1 MKTPQDQLKSI
12 VEKRLSENWK
22 SFRILYKL
30 KHYDNCISI
39 MCQELDQY
47 IKLLYII
54 KQPYNKKEEL
64 INCSINSKKWDVL
77 DKDIDLFAKS
87 LTGWDLSI
95 YEFRNIFNKLT
106 INYNYLLRDPLN
118 GINESEKETIYKY
131 INEYHDKEFVRN
143 YSLAELVPVLPR
155 IFDSIS
161 DNIKVFFV
169 EKKLS

>member
-12 VEKRLSENWK
+12 VEKRLGENWK

-47 IKLLYII
+47 IKLLYIL
-54 KQPYNKKEEL
+54 KQPYDKKEHL

-77 DKDIDLFAKS
+77 DQDIDLFAKS
-87 LTGWDLSI
+87 LTGWDLAI
-95 YEFRNIFNKLT
+95 YEFRNVFNKLT

-118 GINESEKETIYKY
+118 GINESDKESIFKY
-131 INEYHDKEFVRN
+131 INEYHDNEFTRN
-143 YSLAELVPVLPR
+143 YSLAELVPVLPMIFNR
-155 IFDSIS
+155 IT
-161 DNIKVFFV
+161 DNIKCYFS
-169 EKKLS
+169 ERKLS

>member
-1 MKTPQDQLKSI
+1 VKNPQEQLNTI

-47 IKLLYII
+47 IKLLYIL
-54 KQPYNKKEEL
+54 KQPYDKKEHL

-77 DKDIDLFAKS
+77 DQDIDLFAKG
-87 LTGWDLSI
+87 LTGWDLAI
-95 YEFRNIFNKLT
+95 YEFRNVFNKLT

-118 GINESEKETIYKY
+118 GINESDKESIFKY
-131 INEYHDKEFVRN
+131 INEYHDSEFKRN
-143 YSLAELVPVLPR
+143 YSLAELIPVLPMIFNR
-155 IFDSIS
+155 IT
-161 DNIKVFFV
+161 DNIKCYFL
-169 EKKLS
+169 ERKLS

>member
-54 KQPYNKKEEL
+54 KQPYDKKEKL
-64 INCSINSKKWDVL
+64 VNCSINSKKWDVL
-77 DKDIDLFAKS
+77 DQDIDLFAKK
-87 LTGWDLSI
+87 LTEWDLAI
-95 YEFRNIFNKLT
+95 YEFRNVFNKLT
-106 INYNYLLRDPLN
+106 INYNYLLRDPLS
-118 GINESEKETIYKY
+118 GINESEKELIYKY
-131 INEYHDKEFVRN
+131 IKEYHDTEFIKN
-143 YSLAELVPVLPR
+143 YTLIELVPVLPM
-155 IFDSIS
+155 IFSRIS
-161 DNIKVFFV
+161 DNIKGFFV
-169 EKKLS
+169 ERKLS